1 MKHSQLSQ
9 SIEDYIEAIYL
20 LEEEGKSAKS
30 VEIARLI
37 GVSKPAVNKAMN
49 ELLKLGY
56 IEKEPYGSITLTE
69 KGKKI
74 GKKVY
79 GIHVTIRDF
88 LIQIGV
94 SKETADIDCCLIEHV
109 ISTETLNA
117 IKKSLNKKKLNK

>member
-1 MKHSQLSQ
+1 MKHSELSQ
-9 SIEDYIEAIYL
+9 SIEDYIEAIYIL
-20 LEEEGKSAKS
+20 QEQGKEAKS
-30 VEIARLI
+30 VEVARMI

-109 ISTETLNA
+109 ISKETLDA
-117 IKKSLNKKKLNK
+117 IKKSLNKK